1 MRDQARK
8 QTADTHRMSSD
19 CGTNTER
26 RLGDRVTLEGRA
38 YELVGVTSM
47 SVRPKRVFLKDLST
61 GQLIAV
67 PGDALSAPEDVTE

>member
-1 MRDQARK
+1 MRLLK
-8 QTADTHRMSSD
+8 I
-19 CGTNTER
+19 GE
-26 RLGDRVTLEGRA
+26 RVTLNGRA

-67 PGDALSAPEDVTE
+67 PDDALSAPEDVEE